1 MQKVTPITQ
10 IGMSSNTTTGVSEVY
25 KSCSHSH
32 SWSQKKALKE
42 TKAKIVKTNMQVAK
56 LKVTVG
62 NGYVILLVCVAR
74 SWSQNTSSFPST

>member
-1 MQKVTPITQ
+1 MQPQGYLKYT
-10 IGMSSNTTTGVSEVY
+10 